1 MGMKSVIAEPL
12 GETSNCGVRSHNTF
26 VCMYIYIIYIILYIY
41 YIYIIYINYRRL
53 DRLHNR

>member
-26 VCMYIYIIYIILYIY
+26 VCMYIYIYIIYIILYIY
-41 YIYIIYINYRRL
+41 YIYQLSTPRSIAQ
-53 DRLHNR
+53 